1 MALKLKKQ
9 LTSNGVKLDV
19 TFQPV
24 IYINVMLDR
33 RMNNVPMLSYSIFE
47 TTESTTQLMVQIDEI
62 QNIRDVVIPSDAT
75 GVDILTKFI
84 KGLNDAVKAKLLE
97 NNPSWTSNDIEIVNL

>member
-9 LTSNGVKLDV
+9 LTSNGVKLDAA
-19 TFQPV
+19 FQPV
-24 IYINVMLDR
+24 VYIDINLTKML
-33 RMNNVPMLSYSIFE
+33 NNQPMINFTILE
-47 TTESTTQLMVQIDEI
+47 NEVSTQRLFIQIDEI
-62 QNIRDVVIPSDAT
+62 QVINTIVIPSDAT
-75 GVDILTKFI
+75 GADLLTKFI

>member
-9 LTSNGVKLDV
+9 LTSNGVKLDAA
-19 TFQPV
+19 FQPV

-47 TTESTTQLMVQIDEI
+47 TIESTTQLMVQIDEI

>member
-1 MALKLKKQ
+1 MALLLKKQ
-9 LTSNGVKLDV
+9 LTSNGVKLDA

-24 IYINVMLDR
+24 IYVNAILDR

-62 QNIRDVVIPSDAT
+62 QNIRDIVIPSDAT

-97 NNPSWTSNDIEIVNL
+97 LNV

>member
-9 LTSNGVKLDV
+9 LTSNGVKLDA

-24 IYINVMLDR
+24 IYVNVMLDK
-33 RMNNVPMLSYSIFE
+33 RMNNTPMLSYTVYSDIN
-47 TTESTTQLMVQIDEI
+47 STTPLMVQIDEI
-62 QNIRDVVIPSDAT
+62 QNLRDITIPSDAS
-75 GVDILTKFI
+75 GADLLTKFI

-97 NNPSWTSNDIEIVNL
+97 LNPSWVSADVEIVNL